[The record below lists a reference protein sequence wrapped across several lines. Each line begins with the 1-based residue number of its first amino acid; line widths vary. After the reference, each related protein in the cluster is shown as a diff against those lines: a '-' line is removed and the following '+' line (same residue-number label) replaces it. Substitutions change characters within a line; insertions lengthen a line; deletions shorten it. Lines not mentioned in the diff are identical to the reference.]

1 MDQEY
6 AASALDC
13 LCRRLIACAAP
24 DHTCN
29 GDRQAT
35 PALACLLANHHI
47 AFFAPPP
54 PPADAPV
61 HADVA
66 AITVN
71 VALSDETEIDA
82 AGGQLMGV
90 FGGAVKPIHRQ
101 AGDASCHS
109 SSLLHGVT
117 RTRAEKVS
125 PRYTLIIF
133 YGLMERGGVTRSKD

>member
-1 MDQEY
+1 M
-6 AASALDC
+6 AIA
-13 LCRRLIACAAP
+13 RPPPRL
-24 DHTCN
+24 
-29 GDRQAT
+29 R
-35 PALACLLANHHI
+35 ACLLTTTLPFLH
-47 AFFAPPP
+47 P

-133 YGLMERGGVTRSKD
+133 YGLMESKD